1 MDTSSTKKKSSQDV
15 NKCSEIKEA
24 LTVFN
29 LTRKTYAQVYNTLSK
44 YLPYKIKKK
53 LNKTAEGRSGL
64 EIYKRRNNRGIRVL
78 MQYITWD
85 KMKTGTIPNIL
96 NSYQSG
102 FIVMISPKDYF
113 GDNYPNPSPDLNPDF
128 ILGETGFVY
137 YSSVSDLRDYPILPT
152 WHELIELDTQS
163 TPTAPNWKGEYAANV
178 KNAVPPVISFI
189 CDNPKSNAA
198 KAAKVTNVRNYV
210 HTNYPAITND
220 VLDSLPKQCGIG
232 NYDYDYA
239 SPEMQ
244 SMVKL
249 QMAYLLLT
257 CTSEDGSDFPS
268 YVIDNQANILCK
280 DDTATFRNLIAD
292 PDQYIG
298 NFRILMDEF
307 TTYCASHNLLDF
319 AQLQN
324 ISATNPTHQTI
335 CPLCCK
341 VLNTGYF
348 FEEILQE
355 EGRQV
360 FDNTQREMVLMHINA
375 LKPGLLNHRTY
386 NLGWGHNF
394 CNLIQGDKSLDE
406 TIDELRGILESHD
419 NP

>member
-1 MDTSSTKKKSSQDV
+1 M
-15 NKCSEIKEA
+15 
-24 LTVFN
+24 FN
-29 LTRKTYAQVYNTLSK
+29 LSKKNYSQVYNTLSK

-85 KMKTGTIPNIL
+85 KMKTGVIPNIL
-96 NSYQSG
+96 SQYQSG
-102 FIVMISPKDYF
+102 YIVMISPRDYF
-113 GDNYPNPSPDLNPDF
+113 GNNYPNPSPDLNPDF

-137 YSSVSDLRDYPILPT
+137 YSSISELRDYPVLAS
-152 WHELIELDTQS
+152 WNQLIELDTQS
-163 TPTAPNWKGEYAANV
+163 TQSEPNWKGEYATNV
-178 KNAVPPVISFI
+178 KNANPPEISFI
-189 CDNPKSNAA
+189 CSNPKSTAD
-198 KAAKVTNVRNYV
+198 KAAKVRQVRAHVQTTYPTVTNE
-210 HTNYPAITND
+210 I
-220 VLDSLPKQCGIG
+220 LDSLPKQCGIG

-244 SMVKL
+244 AMVKL
-249 QMAYLLLT
+249 QMAHLLLS
-257 CTSEDGSDFPS
+257 CTAEDGSDFAT
-268 YVIDNQANILCK
+268 YVVNNLDDILCK
-280 DDTATFRNLIAD
+280 DDTASFRTLLNA
-292 PDQYIG
+292 PDQYIN
-298 NFRILMDEF
+298 NFRVLMDEF
-307 TTYCASHNLLDF
+307 TTYCAAHDLLDYN
-319 AQLQN
+319 QLSN
-324 ISATNPTHQTI
+324 ISATNSAHKTV

-341 VLNTGYF
+341 PLYTNYF

-375 LKPGLLNHRTY
+375 LKPGLLNHKTY

-394 CNLIQGDKSLDE
+394 CNLIQGDKSLDD
-406 TIDELRGILESHD
+406 TIVELRNILDSHD